1 MIVTKLKLL
10 LLQKKYHFSYQEDYI
25 NQELPWI
32 SQENEIIEIPC
43 QEL

>member
-25 NQELPWI
+25 NQELP
-32 SQENEIIEIPC
+32 
-43 QEL
+43 